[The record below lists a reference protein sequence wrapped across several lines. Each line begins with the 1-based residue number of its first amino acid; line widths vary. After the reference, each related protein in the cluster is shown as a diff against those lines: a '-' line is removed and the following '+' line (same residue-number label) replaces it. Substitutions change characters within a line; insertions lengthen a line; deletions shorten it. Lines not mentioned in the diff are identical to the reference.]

1 MNGEPMEWVGKIKHL
16 GNILS
21 SNLSDKNDVIYKKG
35 QFIGNVNRIIA
46 QFGYT
51 QLPVKCKLFN
61 SYCSVFYGSSLWD
74 LSSAHVSSFC
84 TAWNK
89 AVRILC
95 HLPYRTHTVLLPQ
108 FVNTLS
114 MQDQLILR
122 SIKFI
127 ANMLQSENS
136 IVKTVIQR
144 ALHTAY
150 TPIGRNI
157 AYIKSCVS
165 PCCINCTHVNPCKLL
180 WNQLNYTDIDVIN
193 NGNSIIEL
201 CNIRDGLLNY
211 MFTITC

>member
-1 MNGEPMEWVGKIKHL
+1 MIKICEEFAKEYQLTFNSNKSYCIQFGDRPVGNKTVFMNGEPMEWVSEVKHL

-46 QFGYT
+46 QFGYM

-95 HLPYRTHTVLLPQ
+95 RLPYRTRTVLLPHI
-108 FVNTLS
+108 VNTLS

-122 SIKFI
+122 LLNLLLICCKVK
-127 ANMLQSENS
+127 
-136 IVKTVIQR
+136 IV
-144 ALHTAY
+144 LL
-150 TPIGRNI
+150 
-157 AYIKSCVS
+157 
-165 PCCINCTHVNPCKLL
+165 KLL
-180 WNQLNYTDIDVIN
+180 YRGHCTLPIHQ
-193 NGNSIIEL
+193 
-201 CNIRDGLLNY
+201 
-211 MFTITC
+211 

>member
-1 MNGEPMEWVGKIKHL
+1 
-16 GNILS
+16 
-21 SNLSDKNDVIYKKG
+21 
-35 QFIGNVNRIIA
+35 
-46 QFGYT
+46 
-51 QLPVKCKLFN
+51 
-61 SYCSVFYGSSLWD
+61 
-74 LSSAHVSSFC
+74 
-84 TAWNK
+84 
-89 AVRILC
+89 
-95 HLPYRTHTVLLPQ
+95 
-108 FVNTLS
+108 

-180 WNQLNYTDIDVIN
+180 WNQLKYTDIQI
-193 NGNSIIEL
+193 
-201 CNIRDGLLNY
+201 
-211 MFTITC
+211 